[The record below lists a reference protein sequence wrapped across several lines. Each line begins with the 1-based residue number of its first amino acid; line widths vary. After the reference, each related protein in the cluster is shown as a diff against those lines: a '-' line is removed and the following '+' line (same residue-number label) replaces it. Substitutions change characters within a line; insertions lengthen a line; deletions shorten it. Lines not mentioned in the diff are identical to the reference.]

1 MSRVETRKCPRED
14 CPDLGHKK
22 IKEKVQ
28 KLQNIFFTNVK
39 VPPPICVLRKATKV
53 DLPPEGL
60 VMPPLSLKEM
70 ESYQHSDPDIKRFI
84 NLLVTNENK
93 PFSKELT
100 AESNEVRIY
109 CSMWD
114 HFILLDNILYKRQKP
129 KQVST
134 NDRLVLPKVCRTE
147 IMRSMHDSKFAG
159 HPGMTR
165 MKASLT
171 RKFYW
176 PRMTYD
182 IESWVKCCQVCELS
196 KRGPNK
202 RKSPLIQDISGVPFQ
217 RVAFDIIGPLQ
228 TTQQG
233 NRYILV
239 MVDYYT
245 KWSEAYAISDRRAE
259 TVANAIMGEWI
270 ARHGVPLRL
279 HCDNAQEFRSNVLKE
294 IRELLNIRGT
304 FITPYRPKGNG
315 LCERTNGT
323 IETIL
328 KCMIRE
334 QRHEWDIALPYALMA
349 YRSTPHSSTN
359 LSPNMMVYGR
369 ESTMPC
375 DIMYGNMTNKIPR
388 SHACYCAYVDDLR
401 SKMVNSY
408 KIASDCLKTTAI
420 RQKRIHDSNTV
431 PRQFNEGDWVLFYHR
446 RLANQTL
453 TSGWTG
459 PHVVVKKIGDSTY
472 KIQSKP
478 EGPTKVVN
486 VDNLMPH
493 VTREI
498 VPNWIIDRKIDKPDE
513 NRIANQ
519 QKEMRTQVS
528 RNKQHLAVKRKEI
541 PGAIQPPRGPT
552 ARSVRRSSRLA
563 SKDKVKYVCLYFS
576 MPIEPSKETFSKSH

>member
-1 MSRVETRKCPRED
+1 MS
-14 CPDLGHKK
+14 K
-22 IKEKVQ
+22 I
-28 KLQNIFFTNVK
+28 
-39 VPPPICVLRKATKV
+39 
-53 DLPPEGL
+53 
-60 VMPPLSLKEM
+60 
-70 ESYQHSDPDIKRFI
+70 
-84 NLLVTNENK
+84 
-93 PFSKELT
+93 
-100 AESNEVRIY
+100 
-109 CSMWD
+109 
-114 HFILLDNILYKRQKP
+114 
-129 KQVST
+129 
-134 NDRLVLPKVCRTE
+134 
-147 IMRSMHDSKFAG
+147 
-159 HPGMTR
+159 
-165 MKASLT
+165 
-171 RKFYW
+171 
-176 PRMTYD
+176 
-182 IESWVKCCQVCELS
+182 
-196 KRGPNK
+196 GPNK
-202 RKSPLIQDISGVPFQ
+202 RKSPLIQDILGVPFQ
-217 RVAFDIIGPLQ
+217 SAAFDIIGPFQ
-228 TTQQG
+228 MTQKG
-233 NRYILV
+233 NKYILV

-245 KWSEAYAISDRRAE
+245 KWSEAYAISDLKAE
-259 TVANAIMGEWI
+259 KVVNAIMGEWI

-279 HCDNAQEFRSNVLKE
+279 HCDNTQEFSSNVLKE
-294 IRELLNIRGT
+294 IRELLNIKGT

-375 DIMYGNMTNKIPR
+375 DIMYGNMTNKIPQT
-388 SHACYCAYVDDLR
+388 HECYCAYVDDLR

-431 PRQFNEGDWVLFYHR
+431 PRQFKEGDWVLFYHK

-459 PHVVVKKIGDSTY
+459 PHVVVKKVGDSTY

-498 VPNWIIDRKIDKPDE
+498 VPNWILDRKIDQPE
-513 NRIANQ
+513 VNRIDNQ
-519 QKEMRTQVS
+519 HKEKLIQVS
-528 RNKQHLAVKRKEI
+528 LNKQHIAVNRKEI
-541 PGAIQPPRGPT
+541 PRATQPPRGPT
-552 ARSVRRSSRLA
+552 ARPVRRSSRLA
-563 SKDKVKYVCLYFS
+563 SKNQVKYVCLYFS
-576 MPIEPSKETFSKSH
+576 MPVKPASVTCSQSY